1 MENGNEVQTQ
11 QPVQEQD
18 NQPTQNEGQEEKPKV
33 EFTPEQQEAINS
45 LIAEKVA
52 KVKAKSDAKIQANSQ
67 KAEQEKRDAI
77 QKAIERTKMSAEERT
92 KAEQK
97 DREDEFN
104 RKQQDLDRQ
113 LREVKTKST
122 LIDKGITTDLL
133 PLVMGADDD
142 ETSQR
147 LDLLD
152 RYVQKKVQEATEKL
166 MQGKQNP
173 TGGNGGQTISTNDNP
188 WSAQGWNLTKQN
200 EIFNQDPEKA
210 RQMIA
215 QAQPKQGFYVGKM
228 N

>member
-1 MENGNEVQTQ
+1 MENENGVQTQ

-18 NQPTQNEGQEEKPKV
+18 NQPIQNEGQEEKPKV
-33 EFTPEQQEAINS
+33 EFTPEQQKAIS
-45 LIAEKVA
+45 ALLDSKIAKERT
-52 KVKAKSDAKIQANSQ
+52 
-67 KAEQEKRDAI
+67 KAEQEKKNAI
-77 QKAIERTKMSAEERT
+77 NKAIARTKMSAEERA

-166 MQGKQNP
+166 MRGKQNP
-173 TGGNGGQTISTNDNP
+173 TGGNGGSTVSTSDNP

-200 EIFNQDPEKA
+200 EILMNNPE
-210 RQMIA
+210 
-215 QAQPKQGFYVGKM
+215 QAQQILLLVSRQKLKTSPKVIT
-228 N
+228 ND

>member
-1 MENGNEVQTQ
+1 MENENEVQTQ

-33 EFTPEQQEAINS
+33 EFTPEQQEAIS
-45 LIAEKVA
+45 ALIAEKVA
-52 KVKAKSDAKIQANSQ
+52 KERAKSNAKIQANSQ
-67 KAEQEKRDAI
+67 KAEQEKQDAI
-77 QKAIERTKMSAEERT
+77 QKAIERTKMSAEERA

-152 RYVQKKVQEATEKL
+152 RYVQKKVQEATEKI
-166 MQGKQNP
+166 MQGKRNP

-200 EIFNQDPEKA
+200 EILMNNPEQA
-210 RQMIA
+210 QQMIA
-215 QAQPKQGFYVGKM
+215 QAQPKQGFYFGM
-228 N
+228 NN

>member
-1 MENGNEVQTQ
+1 MENENEVQTQ

-33 EFTPEQQEAINS
+33 EFTPEQQKTISALLDS
-45 LIAEKVA
+45 KIAKERI
-52 KVKAKSDAKIQANSQ
+52 KAD
-67 KAEQEKRDAI
+67 QEKQDAI
-77 QKAIERTKMSAEERT
+77 DKAIARTKMSAEERA

-166 MQGKQNP
+166 MRGKQNP
-173 TGGNGGQTISTNDNP
+173 TGGNGGSTVSTSDNP

-200 EIFNQDPEKA
+200 EILMNNPEQA
-210 RQMIA
+210 QQMIA
-215 QAQPKQGFYVGKM
+215 QAQPKQGFYFGM
-228 N
+228 NN

>member
-1 MENGNEVQTQ
+1 MENENEVQTQ

-33 EFTPEQQEAINS
+33 EFTPEQQKAIS
-45 LIAEKVA
+45 ALLDSKIAKERI
-52 KVKAKSDAKIQANSQ
+52 KAD
-67 KAEQEKRDAI
+67 QEKQDAI
-77 QKAIERTKMSAEERT
+77 DKAIARTKMSAEERA

-166 MQGKQNP
+166 MRGKQNP
-173 TGGNGGQTISTNDNP
+173 INGNSGSNVSLSDNP
-188 WSAQGWNLTKQN
+188 WSAQSFNITKQQ
-200 EIFNQDPEKA
+200 EIFNQDQEKA

-215 QAQPKQGFYVGKM
+215 QAQPKQGFYVGKI

>member
-1 MENGNEVQTQ
+1 MENENEVQTQ

-18 NQPTQNEGQEEKPKV
+18 NQPTRNEGQEEKPKV

-77 QKAIERTKMSAEERT
+77 QKAIARTKMSAEERA
-92 KAEQK
+92 KAEQE

-166 MQGKQNP
+166 MRGKQNP
-173 TGGNGGQTISTNDNP
+173 TNGNGGQTISTNDNP

-200 EIFNQDPEKA
+200 EILMNNPEQA
-210 RQMIA
+210 QQMIT
-215 QAQPKQGFYVGKM
+215 QAQPKQGFYFGM
-228 N
+228 NN

>member
-1 MENGNEVQTQ
+1 MENENEVQTQ

-33 EFTPEQQEAINS
+33 EFTPEQQKAIS
-45 LIAEKVA
+45 ALLDSKIAKERI
-52 KVKAKSDAKIQANSQ
+52 KAD
-67 KAEQEKRDAI
+67 QEKRDAI
-77 QKAIERTKMSAEERT
+77 DKAIARTKMSAEERA

-166 MQGKQNP
+166 MRGKQNP
-173 TGGNGGQTISTNDNP
+173 INGNSGSNVSLSDNP
-188 WSAQGWNLTKQN
+188 WSAQSFNITKQQ

-215 QAQPKQGFYVGKM
+215 QAQPKQGFYVGKI

>member
-1 MENGNEVQTQ
+1 MENENEVQTQ

-18 NQPTQNEGQEEKPKV
+18 TQPTQNEGQDEKPKV
-33 EFTPEQQEAINS
+33 EFTPEQQKAIS
-45 LIAEKVA
+45 ALLDSKIAKERI
-52 KVKAKSDAKIQANSQ
+52 KAD
-67 KAEQEKRDAI
+67 QEKRDAI
-77 QKAIERTKMSAEERT
+77 DKAIARTKMSAEERA

-97 DREDEFN
+97 DREDEFD

-133 PLVMGADDD
+133 PLVMGTDDD

-166 MQGKQNP
+166 MRGKQNP
-173 TGGNGGQTISTNDNP
+173 TNGNGGSNVSLSDNP

-200 EIFNQDPEKA
+200 EILMNNPEQA
-210 RQMIA
+210 QQMIA
-215 QAQPKQGFYVGKM
+215 QAQPKQGFYFGM
-228 N
+228 NN

>member
-1 MENGNEVQTQ
+1 MENENEVQTQ

-18 NQPTQNEGQEEKPKV
+18 NQPAQNEGQDEKPKV
-33 EFTPEQQEAINS
+33 EFTPEQQKAIS
-45 LIAEKVA
+45 ALLDSKIAKERI
-52 KVKAKSDAKIQANSQ
+52 KAD
-67 KAEQEKRDAI
+67 QEKRDAI
-77 QKAIERTKMSAEERT
+77 DKAIARTKMSAEERA

-166 MQGKQNP
+166 MRGKQNP
-173 TGGNGGQTISTNDNP
+173 TNGNGGSNVSLSDNP
-188 WSAQGWNLTKQN
+188 WSAQSFNITKQQ

-215 QAQPKQGFYVGKM
+215 QAQPKQGFYVGKI

>member
-1 MENGNEVQTQ
+1 MENENEVQTQ

-18 NQPTQNEGQEEKPKV
+18 TQPTQNEGQEEKPKV
-33 EFTPEQQEAINS
+33 EFTPEQQKAIS
-45 LIAEKVA
+45 ALLDSKIAKERIKADKEK
-52 KVKAKSDAKIQANSQ
+52 Q
-67 KAEQEKRDAI
+67 DAI
-77 QKAIERTKMSAEERT
+77 DKAIARTKMSAEERT

-97 DREDEFN
+97 DREDAVKKKE
-104 RKQQDLDRQ
+104 QDLDRQ

-166 MQGKQNP
+166 MRGKQNP
-173 TGGNGGQTISTNDNP
+173 TNGNGGQTISTSDNP

-200 EIFNQDPEKA
+200 EILMNNPEQA
-210 RQMIA
+210 QQMIA
-215 QAQPKQGFYVGKM
+215 QAQPKQGFYFGM
-228 N
+228 NNQGVK

>member
-1 MENGNEVQTQ
+1 MENENGVQTQ

-18 NQPTQNEGQEEKPKV
+18 NQPIQNEGQEEKPKV
-33 EFTPEQQEAINS
+33 EFTPEQQKAIS
-45 LIAEKVA
+45 ALLDSKIAKERT
-52 KVKAKSDAKIQANSQ
+52 
-67 KAEQEKRDAI
+67 KAEQEKKNAI
-77 QKAIERTKMSAEERT
+77 NKAIARTKMSAEERA

-166 MQGKQNP
+166 MRGKQNP
-173 TGGNGGQTISTNDNP
+173 TGGNGGSTVSTSDNP

-200 EIFNQDPEKA
+200 EILMNNPEQA
-210 RQMIA
+210 QQMIA
-215 QAQPKQGFYVGKM
+215 QAQPKQGFYFGM
-228 N
+228 NT

>member
-1 MENGNEVQTQ
+1 MENENEVQAQ

-33 EFTPEQQEAINS
+33 EFTPEQQKAIS
-45 LIAEKVA
+45 ALLDSKIAKERI
-52 KVKAKSDAKIQANSQ
+52 KAD
-67 KAEQEKRDAI
+67 QEKRDAI
-77 QKAIERTKMSAEERT
+77 DKAIARTKMSAEERA

-166 MQGKQNP
+166 MRGKQNP
-173 TGGNGGQTISTNDNP
+173 TNGNSGSNVSLSDNP
-188 WSAQGWNLTKQN
+188 WSAQSFNITKQQ

-215 QAQPKQGFYVGKM
+215 QAQPKQGFYVGKI

>member
-1 MENGNEVQTQ
+1 MENENEVQTQ

-18 NQPTQNEGQEEKPKV
+18 NQPTQNEGQEEKSKV
-33 EFTPEQQEAINS
+33 EFTPEQQKAIS
-45 LIAEKVA
+45 ALLDSKIAKERI
-52 KVKAKSDAKIQANSQ
+52 KAD
-67 KAEQEKRDAI
+67 QEKQNAI
-77 QKAIERTKMSAEERT
+77 DKAIARTKMSAEERA

-166 MQGKQNP
+166 MRGKQNP
-173 TGGNGGQTISTNDNP
+173 INGNGGSNVSLSDNP
-188 WSAQGWNLTKQN
+188 WSIQGWNLTKQN

>member
-1 MENGNEVQTQ
+1 MENENEVQTQ

-33 EFTPEQQEAINS
+33 EFTPEQQKAIS
-45 LIAEKVA
+45 ALLDSKIAKERI
-52 KVKAKSDAKIQANSQ
+52 KAD
-67 KAEQEKRDAI
+67 QEKRDAI
-77 QKAIERTKMSAEERT
+77 DKAIARTKMSAEERA

-133 PLVMGADDD
+133 PLVMGDDDD

-166 MQGKQNP
+166 MRGKQNP
-173 TGGNGGQTISTNDNP
+173 TNGNGGSNVSLGDNP
-188 WSAQGWNLTKQN
+188 WSAQSFNITKQQ

-215 QAQPKQGFYVGKM
+215 QAQPKQGFYVGKI

>member
-1 MENGNEVQTQ
+1 MENENEVQTQ

-18 NQPTQNEGQEEKPKV
+18 NQPAQNEGQDEKPKV
-33 EFTPEQQEAINS
+33 EFTPEQQKAIS
-45 LIAEKVA
+45 ALLDSKIAKERT
-52 KVKAKSDAKIQANSQ
+52 
-67 KAEQEKRDAI
+67 KAEQEKKDAI
-77 QKAIERTKMSAEERT
+77 DKAIARTKMSAEERA

-97 DREDEFN
+97 DREDAVKKKE
-104 RKQQDLDRQ
+104 QELDHQ
-113 LREVKTKST
+113 LCKVQTQSM
-122 LIDKGITTDLL
+122 LVNKGITTDML
-133 PLVMGADDD
+133 PLLMGADEE

-152 RYVQKKVQEATEKL
+152 QYVQKKVQEATEKL

-173 TGGNGGQTISTNDNP
+173 TSGNGGSNVSLSENP
-188 WSAQGWNLTKQN
+188 WSAQSFNITKQQ

-215 QAQPKQGFYVGKM
+215 QAQPKQGFYVGKI

>member
-1 MENGNEVQTQ
+1 MENENEVQTQ

-33 EFTPEQQEAINS
+33 EFTPEQQKAIS
-45 LIAEKVA
+45 ALLDSKIAKERI
-52 KVKAKSDAKIQANSQ
+52 KAD
-67 KAEQEKRDAI
+67 QEKKDAI
-77 QKAIERTKMSAEERT
+77 DKAIARTKMSAEERA

-166 MQGKQNP
+166 MRGKQNP
-173 TGGNGGQTISTNDNP
+173 TNGNGGSNVSLSDNP
-188 WSAQGWNLTKQN
+188 WSAQSFNITKQQ
-200 EIFNQDPEKA
+200 EIFNQDPERA

-215 QAQPKQGFYVGKM
+215 QAQPKQGFYVGKI

>member
-1 MENGNEVQTQ
+1 MENKNEVQTQ

-33 EFTPEQQEAINS
+33 EFTPEQQKAIS
-45 LIAEKVA
+45 ALLDSKIAKERI
-52 KVKAKSDAKIQANSQ
+52 KAD
-67 KAEQEKRDAI
+67 QEKQDAI
-77 QKAIERTKMSAEERT
+77 DKAIARTKMSAEERA

-104 RKQQDLDRQ
+104 RKQRDLDRQ
-113 LREVKTKST
+113 LREVKTKSM
-122 LIDKGITTDLL
+122 LIDKGIPTDML
-133 PLVMGADDD
+133 PLLMGADEE

-147 LDLLD
+147 LGLLD
-152 RYVQKKVQEATEKL
+152 QYVQKKVQEATEKL
-166 MQGKQNP
+166 MRGKQNP
-173 TGGNGGQTISTNDNP
+173 TNGNGGSNVSLSDNP
-188 WSAQGWNLTKQN
+188 WSAQSFNITKQQ

-215 QAQPKQGFYVGKM
+215 QAQPKQGFYVGKT

>member
-1 MENGNEVQTQ
+1 MENENEVQTQ

-33 EFTPEQQEAINS
+33 EFTPEQQKAIS
-45 LIAEKVA
+45 ALLDSKIAKERI
-52 KVKAKSDAKIQANSQ
+52 KAD
-67 KAEQEKRDAI
+67 QEKKDAI
-77 QKAIERTKMSAEERT
+77 DKAIARTKMSAEERA

-166 MQGKQNP
+166 MRGKQNP
-173 TGGNGGQTISTNDNP
+173 TNGNGGSNVSLSDNP

-200 EIFNQDPEKA
+200 EILMNNPEQA
-210 RQMIA
+210 QQMIA
-215 QAQPKQGFYVGKM
+215 QAQPKQGFYFGM
-228 N
+228 NN

>member
-1 MENGNEVQTQ
+1 MENENEVQTQ

-33 EFTPEQQEAINS
+33 EFTPEQQKAIS
-45 LIAEKVA
+45 ALLDSKIAKERI
-52 KVKAKSDAKIQANSQ
+52 KAD
-67 KAEQEKRDAI
+67 QEKRDAI
-77 QKAIERTKMSAEERT
+77 DKAIARTKMSAEERA
-92 KAEQK
+92 KADQK

-166 MQGKQNP
+166 MRGKQNP
-173 TGGNGGQTISTNDNP
+173 TNGNGGQTISTNDNP

-200 EIFNQDPEKA
+200 EILMNTPEQA
-210 RQMIA
+210 QQMIA
-215 QAQPKQGFYVGKM
+215 QAQPKQGFYFGM
-228 N
+228 NN

>member
-1 MENGNEVQTQ
+1 MENENEVQTQ

-18 NQPTQNEGQEEKPKV
+18 NQPAQNEGQEEKPKV
-33 EFTPEQQEAINS
+33 EFTPEQQEAIS
-45 LIAEKVA
+45 ALLDSKIAKERI
-52 KVKAKSDAKIQANSQ
+52 KAD
-67 KAEQEKRDAI
+67 QEKRDAI
-77 QKAIERTKMSAEERT
+77 DKAIARTKMSAEERA

-104 RKQQDLDRQ
+104 RKQQELDRQ

-166 MQGKQNP
+166 MRGKQNP
-173 TGGNGGQTISTNDNP
+173 INGNGGSNISLSDNP
-188 WSAQGWNLTKQN
+188 WSAQSFNITKQQ

>member
-1 MENGNEVQTQ
+1 MENENEVQTQ

-18 NQPTQNEGQEEKPKV
+18 NQPIQNEGQEEKPKV
-33 EFTPEQQEAINS
+33 EFTPEQQKAIS
-45 LIAEKVA
+45 ALLDSKIAKERA
-52 KVKAKSDAKIQANSQ
+52 KADAKSQADKQ
-67 KAEQEKRDAI
+67 KAEQEKRDAV
-77 QKAIERTKMSAEERT
+77 QKAIERTNMSAEERA

-97 DREDEFN
+97 DREDAV
-104 RKQQDLDRQ
+104 KQKEQELDRQ
-113 LREVKTKST
+113 LRKVQTQSM
-122 LIDKGITTDLL
+122 LVNKGIDLNML
-133 PLVMGADDD
+133 PLLMGADDE

-152 RYVQKKVQEATEKL
+152 QYVQKKVQEATEKL
-166 MQGKQNP
+166 MRGKQNP
-173 TGGNGGQTISTNDNP
+173 INGNGGSNVSLSNNP

-200 EIFNQDPEKA
+200 EIFNQNPEKA

>member
-1 MENGNEVQTQ
+1 MENENKVQTQ

-33 EFTPEQQEAINS
+33 EFTPEQQKAIS
-45 LIAEKVA
+45 ALLDSKIAKERI
-52 KVKAKSDAKIQANSQ
+52 KAD
-67 KAEQEKRDAI
+67 QEKRDAI
-77 QKAIERTKMSAEERT
+77 DKAIARTKMSAEERA

-133 PLVMGADDD
+133 PLVMGADDE

-152 RYVQKKVQEATEKL
+152 QYVNKKVQDATEKL

-173 TGGNGGQTISTNDNP
+173 TGGNGSNTVSVNDNP
-188 WSAQGWNLTKQN
+188 WSTQGWNLTKQN
-200 EIFNQDPEKA
+200 EIFNQNPEKA

>member
-1 MENGNEVQTQ
+1 MENENEVQTQ

-33 EFTPEQQEAINS
+33 EFTPEQQKAIS
-45 LIAEKVA
+45 ALLDSKIAKERI
-52 KVKAKSDAKIQANSQ
+52 KAD
-67 KAEQEKRDAI
+67 QEKRDAI
-77 QKAIERTKMSAEERT
+77 DKAIARTKMSAEERA

-166 MQGKQNP
+166 MRGKQNP
-173 TGGNGGQTISTNDNP
+173 TNGNGGQTISTNDNP

-200 EIFNQDPEKA
+200 EILMNNPEQA
-210 RQMIA
+210 QQMIA
-215 QAQPKQGFYVGKM
+215 QAQPKQGFYFGM
-228 N
+228 NN

>member
-1 MENGNEVQTQ
+1 MESENEVQTQ

-18 NQPTQNEGQEEKPKV
+18 NQPTQNEGQGEKPKV
-33 EFTPEQQEAINS
+33 EFTPEQQKAIS
-45 LIAEKVA
+45 ALLDSKIAKERI
-52 KVKAKSDAKIQANSQ
+52 KAD
-67 KAEQEKRDAI
+67 QEKRDAI
-77 QKAIERTKMSAEERT
+77 QKAIARTKMSAEERT

-104 RKQQDLDRQ
+104 RKQQELDRQ

-166 MQGKQNP
+166 MRGKQNP
-173 TGGNGGQTISTNDNP
+173 TNGNGGSNVSLSDNP
-188 WSAQGWNLTKQN
+188 WSAQSFNITKQQ

-215 QAQPKQGFYVGKM
+215 QAQPKQGFYVGKI

>member
-1 MENGNEVQTQ
+1 MENENEVQTQ

-18 NQPTQNEGQEEKPKV
+18 NQPTQNEGQGEKPKV

-52 KVKAKSDAKIQANSQ
+52 KEKAKSDAKIQANSQ
-67 KAEQEKRDAI
+67 KAEQEKQDAI
-77 QKAIERTKMSAEERT
+77 NKAIARTKMSAEERA

-97 DREDEFN
+97 DHEDAVKKKE
-104 RKQQDLDRQ
+104 QDLDRQ
-113 LREVKTKST
+113 LREVKTKSM
-122 LIDKGITTDLL
+122 LIDKGITTDML
-133 PLVMGADDD
+133 PLLMGADDE

-152 RYVQKKVQEATEKL
+152 QYVNKKVQEATEKL
-166 MQGKQNP
+166 MRGKQNP
-173 TGGNGGQTISTNDNP
+173 TSGNGGNTVSTSDNP
-188 WSAQGWNLTKQN
+188 WTEQAFNLTKQQ

>member
-1 MENGNEVQTQ
+1 MENENEVQTQ

-18 NQPTQNEGQEEKPKV
+18 NHPTQNEGQEEKSKV
-33 EFTPEQQEAINS
+33 EFTPEQQEAISS

-52 KVKAKSDAKIQANSQ
+52 KERAKSNAKIQANTQ
-67 KAEQEKRDAI
+67 KAEQEKQDAI
-77 QKAIERTKMSAEERT
+77 QKAIERTKMSAEERA

-104 RKQQDLDRQ
+104 RKQKELDRQ
-113 LREVKTKST
+113 LREVRTKST

-133 PLVMGADDD
+133 PLVMGADEE

-152 RYVQKKVQEATEKL
+152 QYVQKKVQEATEKL
-166 MQGKQNP
+166 MRGKQNP
-173 TGGNGGQTISTNDNP
+173 INGNGGSNVSLSDNP
-188 WSAQGWNLTKQN
+188 WSAQSFNITKQQ

>member
-1 MENGNEVQTQ
+1 MENENEVQTQ

-33 EFTPEQQEAINS
+33 EFTPEQQKAIS
-45 LIAEKVA
+45 ALLDSKIAKERI
-52 KVKAKSDAKIQANSQ
+52 KAD
-67 KAEQEKRDAI
+67 QEKQDAI
-77 QKAIERTKMSAEERT
+77 DKAIARTKMSAEERA

-142 ETSQR
+142 ETTQR

-166 MQGKQNP
+166 MRGKQNP
-173 TGGNGGQTISTNDNP
+173 INGNSGSNVSLSDNP
-188 WSAQGWNLTKQN
+188 WSAQSFNITKQQ

-215 QAQPKQGFYVGKM
+215 QAQPKQGFYVGKI

>member
-1 MENGNEVQTQ
+1 MESENEVQTQ

-18 NQPTQNEGQEEKPKV
+18 NQPTQNEGQGEKPKV
-33 EFTPEQQEAINS
+33 EFTPEQQKAIS
-45 LIAEKVA
+45 ALLDSKIAKERI
-52 KVKAKSDAKIQANSQ
+52 KAD
-67 KAEQEKRDAI
+67 QEKQDAI
-77 QKAIERTKMSAEERT
+77 DKAIARTKMSAEERA

-166 MQGKQNP
+166 MRGKQNP
-173 TGGNGGQTISTNDNP
+173 TNGNGGQTISSNDNP

-200 EIFNQDPEKA
+200 EILMNNPEQA
-210 RQMIA
+210 QQMIA
-215 QAQPKQGFYVGKM
+215 QAQPKQGFYFGM
-228 N
+228 NN

>member
-1 MENGNEVQTQ
+1 MENENEVQTQ
-11 QPVQEQD
+11 QPVQEQG

-33 EFTPEQQEAINS
+33 EFTPEQQKAIS
-45 LIAEKVA
+45 ALLDSKIAKERI
-52 KVKAKSDAKIQANSQ
+52 KAD
-67 KAEQEKRDAI
+67 QEKRDAI
-77 QKAIERTKMSAEERT
+77 DKAIARTKMSAEERA

-166 MQGKQNP
+166 MRGKQNP
-173 TGGNGGQTISTNDNP
+173 TNGNGGSNVSLSDNP
-188 WSAQGWNLTKQN
+188 WSAQSFNITKQQ

-215 QAQPKQGFYVGKM
+215 QAQPKQGFYVGKI

>member
-1 MENGNEVQTQ
+1 MENENEVQTQ

-18 NQPTQNEGQEEKPKV
+18 KQPTQNEGQEEKPKV
-33 EFTPEQQEAINS
+33 EFTPEQQKAIS
-45 LIAEKVA
+45 ALLDSKIAKERI
-52 KVKAKSDAKIQANSQ
+52 KAD
-67 KAEQEKRDAI
+67 QEKKDAI
-77 QKAIERTKMSAEERT
+77 DKAIARTKMSAEERA

-166 MQGKQNP
+166 MRGKQNP
-173 TGGNGGQTISTNDNP
+173 TNGNGGSNVSLSDNP

-200 EIFNQDPEKA
+200 EILTNNPEQA
-210 RQMIA
+210 QQMIA
-215 QAQPKQGFYVGKM
+215 QAQPKQGFYFGM
-228 N
+228 NN

>member
-1 MENGNEVQTQ
+1 MENENEVQTQ

-33 EFTPEQQEAINS
+33 EFTPEQQKAIS
-45 LIAEKVA
+45 ALLDSKIAKERT
-52 KVKAKSDAKIQANSQ
+52 
-67 KAEQEKRDAI
+67 KAEQEKKDAI
-77 QKAIERTKMSAEERT
+77 DKAIARTKMSAEERA

-97 DREDEFN
+97 DREDAVKKKE
-104 RKQQDLDRQ
+104 QELDHQ
-113 LREVKTKST
+113 LRKVQTQSM
-122 LIDKGITTDLL
+122 LVNKGITTDML
-133 PLVMGADDD
+133 PLLMGADDE

-147 LDLLD
+147 LNLLD
-152 RYVQKKVQEATEKL
+152 QYVNKKVQEATEKL

-173 TGGNGGQTISTNDNP
+173 TGGNGSNTVSANDNP
-188 WSAQGWNLTKQN
+188 WTEQAFNLTKQQ

>member
-1 MENGNEVQTQ
+1 MENENEVQTQ

-33 EFTPEQQEAINS
+33 EFTPEQQKAIS
-45 LIAEKVA
+45 ALLDSKIAKERI
-52 KVKAKSDAKIQANSQ
+52 KAD
-67 KAEQEKRDAI
+67 QEKKDAI
-77 QKAIERTKMSAEERT
+77 DKAIARTKMSAEERA

-133 PLVMGADDD
+133 PIVMGADDD

-173 TGGNGGQTISTNDNP
+173 TGGNGGSNVSLSDNP

-200 EIFNQDPEKA
+200 EILTNNPEQA
-210 RQMIA
+210 QQMIA
-215 QAQPKQGFYVGKM
+215 QAQPKQGFYFGM
-228 N
+228 NN

>member
-1 MENGNEVQTQ
+1 MENGNDVQTQ

-33 EFTPEQQEAINS
+33 EFTPEQQKAIS
-45 LIAEKVA
+45 ALLDSKIAKERT
-52 KVKAKSDAKIQANSQ
+52 
-67 KAEQEKRDAI
+67 KAEQEKQDAI
-77 QKAIERTKMSAEERT
+77 KKAEQRAKMSAEERA

-97 DREDEFN
+97 DREEAV
-104 RKQQDLDRQ
+104 KKQQQDLNRK
-113 LREVKTKST
+113 LREVQTKST
-122 LIDKGITTDLL
+122 LVDKGISLDML
-133 PLVMGADDD
+133 PLLMGANDE

-152 RYVQKKVQEATEKL
+152 QYVNKKVQEATEKL

-173 TGGNGGQTISTNDNP
+173 TGGNGSNTVSVNDNP
-188 WSAQGWNLTKQN
+188 WTEQAFNLTKQQ